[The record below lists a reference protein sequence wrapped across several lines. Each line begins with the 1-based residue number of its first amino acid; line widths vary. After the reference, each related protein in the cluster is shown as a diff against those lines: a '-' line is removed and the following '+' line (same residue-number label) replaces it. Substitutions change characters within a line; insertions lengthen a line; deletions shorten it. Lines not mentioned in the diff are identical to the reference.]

1 MIDRGLRRCVMI
13 VSNRTD
19 VAATGLE
26 PSVHHDEDD

>member
-1 MIDRGLRRCVMI
+1 MI

-26 PSVHHDEDD
+26 PFVYHDEDD